1 MIFEYEYDK
10 NIFTNKSFIEELKRF
25 TNIESL

>member
-10 NIFTNKSFIEELKRF
+10 SIFTNKSFIEELIRF